1 MKTKVFISKANQGWS
16 ELEVPEEFKKLSY
29 EKLVGSV
36 YAYLKQFPYKGLL
49 ITQNP
54 SPFRYHSRLQEG

>member
-1 MKTKVFISKANQGWS
+1 MKTKVFISKTNQGWS

-36 YAYLKQFPYKGLL
+36 YTYLKQYPYKGLL

-54 SPFRYHSRLQEG
+54 SPFQ

>member
-29 EKLVGSV
+29 EKMVGCV
-36 YAYLKQFPYKGLL
+36 YAYLKQYPYKGLL

-54 SPFRYHSRLQEG
+54 SPFR